1 MIIILGS
8 EGRIGKS
15 IVSHLIK
22 IGYKIIGID
31 IIKKNK
37 QRHLKYQYIQADLSK
52 KKNIE
57 IVIKKFKKDNLK
69 IDCVINCIYPKAKSW
84 GKDFRK
90 IKKEYLDNHFSIHL
104 TDLIVVTRSFLKQME
119 KQKFGNFIFISSIQ
133 GLGAPKFH
141 HYVGTKMNSC
151 IEYSII
157 KAGIINMTKYLAK
170 FYKGKNI
177 RFNCISIGGIN
188 SNQPKKFI
196 TNYKKSCLN
205 KGLLDPEDI
214 NSTIEYLV
222 SNTSKYVNGQNI
234 IVDDGW
240 SI

>member
-1 MIIILGS
+1 MLLIVFTPKLKVGAKIL
-8 EGRIGKS
+8 EK
-15 IVSHLIK
+15 L
-22 IGYKIIGID
+22 
-31 IIKKNK
+31 
-37 QRHLKYQYIQADLSK
+37 
-52 KKNIE
+52 
-57 IVIKKFKKDNLK
+57 KKD
-69 IDCVINCIYPKAKSW
+69 
-84 GKDFRK
+84 
-90 IKKEYLDNHFSIHL
+90 LDNHFSMHL

-141 HYVGTKMNSC
+141 HYVGTKMNST
-151 IEYSII
+151 EYSII
-157 KAGIINMTKYLAK
+157 KAGIINMTKYLK

-177 RFNCISIGGIN
+177 RFNCISIYETTK
-188 SNQPKKFI
+188 PTKKFI

-234 IVDDGW
+234 IVDDDEYLK
-240 SI
+240 SIFAKVILRTQKQFFISYQKSSILFYDYIPSKLVKELLGTRNIPIYLISQIERFTYYLYS